1 LSNLPADNMVH
12 PFGMVPVSD
21 GMNNMAQDQSQLSR
35 SSSLGRL
42 DNGNNADR
50 RNMNGQVMG
59 ASQPYGADPNM
70 NQQQMTGYS
79 MPPAQNGL
87 PMYGGSNTNP
97 PSGLDW
103 SQMFQADSERNQTRT

>member
-1 LSNLPADNMVH
+1 
-12 PFGMVPVSD
+12 
-21 GMNNMAQDQSQLSR
+21 
-35 SSSLGRL
+35 
-42 DNGNNADR
+42 
-50 RNMNGQVMG
+50 
-59 ASQPYGADPNM
+59 M